1 MSNHFQTEK
10 LSDQGQRRRDKMLVD
25 LKSEMRG
32 VHRRRT
38 QTRTFVAVLGVGIVA
53 GTCLWWSL
61 GLETTPEKNRVAG
74 IQSRPSVESP
84 IVNATVRSGPPSKVF
99 CSVER
104 NRDEVIEK
112 YVVKRKSPVSELSFD
127 RFGDQGLASE
137 QVLKSLLA
145 EFQVA
150 AVVGR
155 IGGELRAVPVK
166 SFSRN

>member
-1 MSNHFQTEK
+1 MSRK
-10 LSDQGQRRRDKMLVD
+10 
-25 LKSEMRG
+25 
-32 VHRRRT
+32 
-38 QTRTFVAVLGVGIVA
+38 
-53 GTCLWWSL
+53 
-61 GLETTPEKNRVAG
+61 P
-74 IQSRPSVESP
+74 RPSVESP
-84 IVNATVRSGPPSKVF
+84 IVQPTVRSGAAPSRVF

-127 RFGDQGLASE
+127 RFGDQGLTSE
-137 QVLKSLLA
+137 LVLKSLLA

-155 IGGELRAVPVK
+155 IDGKLRAVPVK